1 MIPTMENTDI
11 IIPKPD
17 GSAPNAP
24 PIWGRIGGTIMYWNT
39 QPIAKMNRTAKLNHF
54 WPMVS

>member
-1 MIPTMENTDI
+1 MPTMENTDI

-24 PIWGRIGGTIMYWNT
+24 PIWGRIGGTIMY
-39 QPIAKMNRTAKLNHF
+39 
-54 WPMVS
+54 